1 MIEFENVTKKFG
13 GFTALDGFS
22 IKIEKGCAYGLLGS
36 NGAGKSTLLRL
47 LAGVYRE
54 DGGRITIDGEPVY
67 DNPAIK
73 RRIFFVSDDTAQ
85 YQNMTLNEMK
95 RFVKTFY
102 PSYSEEVFLR
112 LWEIIKLPLN
122 EKLSVFSKGMKRQA
136 AVICGLAAN
145 PEYLLLDEAFDGL
158 DPTMRLIVKKMLVDA
173 MVDRN
178 TTVIISSHNLK
189 EIEEFCDTVGLL
201 HKGRA
206 VFSRELDS
214 IKGSVHKVQTSFDA
228 EPKAEDF
235 PELEIMQI
243 KTVGSVTSIIAKGSC
258 EEIQAAAAKLNP
270 KFCDIL
276 PLSLEEIFIYEMEVL
291 GYDYSGIDR

>member
-1 MIEFENVTKKFG
+1 MIEFENVSKKFG
-13 GFTALDGFS
+13 SFTALDNFS
-22 IKIEKGCAYGLLGS
+22 LKIEKGSAYGLLGS

-47 LAGVYRE
+47 LAGVYRQ
-54 DGGRITIDGEPVY
+54 DRGRITIDGEPVW
-67 DNPAIK
+67 DNPAQK
-73 RRIFFVSDDTAQ
+73 QRIFFVSDDTAQ
-85 YQNMTLNEMK
+85 YQNMTLGEMK
-95 RFVKTFY
+95 RFVRTFY
-102 PSYSEEVFLR
+102 PSYSEETFLK
-112 LWEIIKLPLN
+112 LWETIKLPMGT
-122 EKLSVFSKGMKRQA
+122 KLSAFSKGMKRQA
-136 AVICGLAAN
+136 AVICGLAAC

-173 MVDRN
+173 MVDRS

-201 HKGRA
+201 HKGKA

-214 IKGSVHKVQTSFDA
+214 VKGNVHKVQSSFDF
-228 EPKAEDF
+228 EPTAEDF

-243 KTVGSVTSIIAKGSC
+243 KSIGSVTSIIAKGSC
-258 EEIQAAAAKLNP
+258 EQIQAAVAKLNP